1 MLDRNLLRNAI
12 DYWQIKFLEEEMFDT
27 RKIGMKIAALRKA
40 KDMTQLELADK
51 MMVSYQAVSNWER
64 GNSLPDIS
72 KLVELSQILEVS
84 IEELLDSEQ
93 EAKIVEKII
102 HTPDE
107 VALKEAARVAVMMK
121 PAELDE
127 VIDKKQIEELD
138 SETLI
143 DLAPFVSTEKLLELI
158 DRAKVEEM
166 QTFVALAP
174 FLDSEALKNL
184 LLKQEN
190 LQGDSSML
198 TALAP
203 FLDSADIVEVLQ
215 QNPDLDGGIGS
226 LAGLAPFLE
235 DTDLETIL
243 ENLPEDQIL
252 SDELVGIAPFLS
264 DKLVSRLG
272 RRALDL
278 GKRGLFR
285 ALLPFMDDSEF

>member
-1 MLDRNLLRNAI
+1 
-12 DYWQIKFLEEEMFDT
+12 MFDT
-27 RKIGMKIAALRKA
+27 RKIGMKIAVLRKA

-51 MMVSYQAVSNWER
+51 MLVSYQAVSNWER

-72 KLVELSQILEVS
+72 KLVELSHILGVS
-84 IEELLDSEQ
+84 IEELLDSEK
-93 EAKIVEKII
+93 EAQIVEKII

-127 VIDKKQIEELD
+127 VIDKRQIEDLD

-158 DRAKVEEM
+158 DQAKVEEM

-190 LQGDSSML
+190 LRGDRSML

-215 QNPDLDGGIGS
+215 HNPDLDGGIDS

-235 DTDLETIL
+235 DADLETIL
-243 ENLPEDQIL
+243 GNLPEDQLL

-278 GKRGLFR
+278 GKRSLFR